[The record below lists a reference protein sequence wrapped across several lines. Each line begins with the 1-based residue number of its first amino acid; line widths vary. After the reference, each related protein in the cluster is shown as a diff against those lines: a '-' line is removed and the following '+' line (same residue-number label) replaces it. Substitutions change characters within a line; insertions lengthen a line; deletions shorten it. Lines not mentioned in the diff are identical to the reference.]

1 MRIIITSLL
10 PLFPFEDSMITVS
23 HPTVNQYVRALV
35 TALDCRSELRELHT
49 TIAIGQRSIGIARR
63 KIRQHPYREIL
74 RLLGQRWQHEWLV
87 RHESGWASIDAVA
100 QEFDRRV
107 SKTLRKDRAVYCY
120 EDSALLTFRAADRM
134 GMKRYYELP
143 ILYWETAQ
151 KLLRQEAE
159 RYPEWEPTLL
169 GTRDSN
175 TKLERKSAE
184 LQLADLVICPSRQVG
199 ESLPPG
205 TRSFVAEYGCPAP
218 VEERPRSDKSQL
230 RVLFAGTM
238 SQRKGLADLF
248 AAMNLLQRPDI
259 QLVVLG
265 TPLLPLQFYRSI
277 YPDFLYETTR
287 SNQDVRALMLTC
299 DVLVLPSIVEGRAMV
314 QMEALSCGLPI
325 VVTPNAGAAD
335 LVEPGQTG
343 FLVPIRAPEKLA
355 EIIDWIADHK
365 DWVNDVRPAVFERA
379 RQSGWE
385 KYTEKILAQ
394 ILLGLE

>member
-1 MRIIITSLL
+1 
-10 PLFPFEDSMITVS
+10 MITVS

-35 TALDCRSELRELHT
+35 TALDRRSELRELHT
-49 TIAIGQRSIGIARR
+49 TIAIGRRSVGIPRR

-74 RLLGQRWQHEWLV
+74 RLLSQRWQHDWLV

-100 QEFDRRV
+100 QEFDRHV
-107 SKTLRKDRAVYCY
+107 SRTLGKDGAVYCY
-120 EDSALLTFRAADRM
+120 EDSALLTFRAADRI

-143 ILYWETAQ
+143 ILYWKTAQ

-184 LQLADLVICPSRQVG
+184 LQLADLVVCPSRQVR

-205 TRSFVAEYGCPAP
+205 TRSIVAEYGCPEP
-218 VEERPRSDKSQL
+218 VEERPRPDQSRL
-230 RVLFAGTM
+230 RILFAGTM

-265 TPLLPLQFYRSI
+265 TPLLPLKFYRST

-287 SNQDVRALMLTC
+287 SNQDVRTLMLSC
-299 DVLVLPSIVEGRAMV
+299 HVLVLPSIVEGRAMV

-325 VVTPNAGAAD
+325 VVTPNAGAED

-365 DWVNDVRPAVFERA
+365 DWVDDVRPAVLERA

-385 KYTEKILAQ
+385 RYTEKILAQ
-394 ILLGLE
+394 IL